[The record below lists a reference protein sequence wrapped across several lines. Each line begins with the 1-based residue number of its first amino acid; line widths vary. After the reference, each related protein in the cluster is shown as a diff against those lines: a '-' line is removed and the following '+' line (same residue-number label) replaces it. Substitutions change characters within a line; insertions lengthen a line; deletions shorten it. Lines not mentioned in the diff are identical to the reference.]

1 MCKLIRSEQILYN
14 LTLVNCQNSDSIT
27 QFDSLLRKHIALDNN
42 CLIYHFII
50 STYCCL
56 WFTHTWLDY
65 YYYYFFFLF
74 LLLLLHHN
82 YITILLLLLHIIVYK
97 KIICT
102 ISCYIVRLEVQY
114 VILLGEHKMEK
125 TVLSMCACMCDML
138 RNISSYVQS
147 AGAHACILQNAR
159 KN

>member
-1 MCKLIRSEQILYN
+1 MIHTHLIR
-14 LTLVNCQNSDSIT
+14 
-27 QFDSLLRKHIALDNN
+27 LLL
-42 CLIYHFII
+42 L
-50 STYCCL
+50 L
-56 WFTHTWLDY
+56 
-65 YYYYFFFLF
+65 
-74 LLLLLHHN
+74 LLLLLHYN
-82 YITILLLLLHIIVYK
+82 YITILLLLHIIVYK

-114 VILLGEHKMEK
+114 VMLLGEHKMEK

-138 RNISSYVQS
+138 WNISSYVQS